1 MSLSREP
8 VSPTTQKEEWESS
21 GMKNRGK
28 RRRWSEEKGW
38 EREAAPIVKKG
49 YLAEIRLMDYH
60 SYLKAH
66 RLKVW

>member
-1 MSLSREP
+1 
-8 VSPTTQKEEWESS
+8 
-21 GMKNRGK
+21 MKNRGK